1 MTVDFPTDQHERDAL
16 AGEYVL
22 GTLDARMAAA
32 IAGALGFDHGLRRAV
47 EAWEDRLTPLA
58 SLAMQEA
65 PPPELW
71 DRIEAGLPKLAAP
84 TLRKTAWAWD
94 VWRVWAVGAS
104 LAAVA
109 LAGFAM
115 VQATRPTVMEATIL
129 PAQIAPAA
137 LAPAPPSALATAP
150 APTQAPIQAATAPP
164 QALATVP
171 DPAPTPIAPA
181 PPKFATQPISDTG
194 IRKATGENNGAV
206 RPAAGGSG
214 GLVRPPGIVEPG
226 GILR

>member
-1 MTVDFPTDQHERDAL
+1 MTVDLPTDQPERDAL

-32 IAGALGFDHGLRRAV
+32 IAGALGSDHGLRRAV

-58 SLAMQEA
+58 SLATQEA

-71 DRIEAGLPKLAAP
+71 DRIEAGLPKLAAQ

-94 VWRVWAVGAS
+94 IWRVWAVGAS

-115 VQATRPTVMEATIL
+115 MQATRPAVMEATIM

-137 LAPAPPSALATAP
+137 FVPVPPSALVTAP
-150 APTQAPIQAATAPP
+150 APTVTAPP
-164 QALATVP
+164 NALATVP
-171 DPAPTPIAPA
+171 DPA
-181 PPKFATQPISDTG
+181 PPKFATQPIPDAG

-206 RPAAGGSG
+206 RPATGAPG
-214 GLVRPPGIVEPG
+214 GLVRPSGIVEPG

>member
-1 MTVDFPTDQHERDAL
+1 MTAHLPTDQHERDAL

-22 GTLDARMAAA
+22 GTLDARMAAT
-32 IAGALGFDHGLRRAV
+32 IAAALGADHGLRRAV

-58 SLAMQEA
+58 SLATQEA

-84 TLRKTAWAWD
+84 ALRKAAWAWD
-94 VWRVWAVGAS
+94 IWRVWAVGAS

-115 VQATRPTVMEATIL
+115 VQATRPTVMEAAVI

-137 LAPAPPSALATAP
+137 LAPVPIAPPSALVTAP
-150 APTQAPIQAATAPP
+150 APIPSVPP
-164 QALATVP
+164 SALATVP
-171 DPAPTPIAPA
+171 DPAPTPLAPA
-181 PPKFATQPISDTG
+181 PPKLATQPIPDAG
-194 IRKATGENNGAV
+194 IRKATGDNNGAV
-206 RPAAGGSG
+206 RPAAGATGGSI
-214 GLVRPPGIVEPG
+214 RPSGTVETG

>member
-1 MTVDFPTDQHERDAL
+1 MTAQLPTDQHEREAL

-32 IAGALGFDHGLRRAV
+32 IAAAMISDHGLRRAV

-58 SLAMQEA
+58 SLAAQEA

-71 DRIEAGLPKLAAP
+71 DRIEADLPRLAAP
-84 TLRKTAWAWD
+84 TLRKAAWSWD
-94 VWRVWAVGAS
+94 FWRVWAVGAS
-104 LAAVA
+104 LAAAA

-115 VQATRPTVMEATIL
+115 LQATRPTVMEAAIV

-137 LAPAPPSALATAP
+137 VAPVPAAPPSALATAP
-150 APTQAPIQAATAPP
+150 APVPTAPP
-164 QALATVP
+164 SALATVP
-171 DPAPTPIAPA
+171 DPAPTAIAPA
-181 PPKFATQPISDTG
+181 PPKLATQPVPDTG
-194 IRKATGENNGAV
+194 IRRATGESNGAV
-206 RPAAGGSG
+206 RPAAGPTSG
-214 GLVRPPGIVEPG
+214 TVRPSGPIEPG

>member
-1 MTVDFPTDQHERDAL
+1 MTVHLPTDQHEREAL

-32 IAGALGFDHGLRRAV
+32 IAAALGADHGLRRAV

-58 SLAMQEA
+58 SLATQEA

-84 TLRKTAWAWD
+84 TLRKTTWAWD

-137 LAPAPPSALATAP
+137 LAPVPIAPPSALATAP
-150 APTQAPIQAATAPP
+150 APVPTAPP
-164 QALATVP
+164 SALATVP
-171 DPAPTPIAPA
+171 DPVPTPIAPA
-181 PPKFATQPISDTG
+181 PPKLATQPMPDGG

-206 RPAAGGSG
+206 RPAAGTNGGVVHPSG
-214 GLVRPPGIVEPG
+214 TVAPG

>member
-1 MTVDFPTDQHERDAL
+1 MTAHLPTDQQEREAL

-32 IAGALGFDHGLRRAV
+32 IAAALVSDHGLRQAV

-58 SLAMQEA
+58 SLATQEA

-84 TLRKTAWAWD
+84 TQRKATSTWD
-94 VWRVWAVGAS
+94 FWRVWAVGAS
-104 LAAVA
+104 LAAAA

-115 VQATRPTVMEATIL
+115 LQATRPTVMEATVV

-137 LAPAPPSALATAP
+137 VAPVPTAPPSALATAP
-150 APTQAPIQAATAPP
+150 APVPTAPP
-164 QALATVP
+164 SALATVP
-171 DPAPTPIAPA
+171 DPAPTLIAPA
-181 PPKFATQPISDTG
+181 PPKLATQPLPDTG

-206 RPAAGGSG
+206 RPAAGATG
-214 GLVRPPGIVEPG
+214 GTVRPSGTAEPG